1 MLESLS
7 KTRPA
12 RTLPQ
17 IDHYLYKYA
26 SRRVRNTP
34 WPLTHSTMTQHGTPR
49 APLLVMGR
57 KRLPPCSADRRSEI
71 AVRSFF
77 SLPSS
82 CSLSPPTCRSHR
94 SSLPSREVHIS
105 RPSTCARP
113 SPLRVNFYHS
123 IFVPQIE
130 EWRTDVGLVSL
141 ERRRLSPARLKSTT
155 TQRRF
160 DASASSRAILFVCE
174 RVSRNCDTSATCQE
188 LREDRPRRR
197 NEIQNLPIIRFVL
210 SLSL

>member
-1 MLESLS
+1 MLESPS

-12 RTLPQ
+12 RALPQ

-26 SRRVRNTP
+26 SRRARNTP

-57 KRLPPCSADRRSEI
+57 KRLPPRSADRRSEI
-71 AVRSFF
+71 VVRSF

-105 RPSTCARP
+105 RPSTYARP

-123 IFVPQIE
+123 IFAPRMGK
-130 EWRTDVGLVSL
+130 WRTNED
-141 ERRRLSPARLKSTT
+141 RRATSIARTT
-155 TQRRF
+155 TFIAGSIEINDDSKTVRRF
-160 DASASSRAILFVCE
+160 GL
-174 RVSRNCDTSATCQE
+174 
-188 LREDRPRRR
+188 
-197 NEIQNLPIIRFVL
+197 
-210 SLSL
+210 

>member
-1 MLESLS
+1 MLESPS

-26 SRRVRNTP
+26 SRRARNTP

-57 KRLPPCSADRRSEI
+57 KRLPPCFADRRSEI

-77 SLPSS
+77 SFPSS

-123 IFVPQIE
+123 IFVPRIGK
-130 EWRTDVGLVSL
+130 WRTD
-141 ERRRLSPARLKSTT
+141 EDRRGTSIVRTT
-155 TQRRF
+155 TFIAGSIEINNSKTIRRF
-160 DASASSRAILFVCE
+160 GLLESHSICLRASFA
-174 RVSRNCDTSATCQE
+174 
-188 LREDRPRRR
+188 
-197 NEIQNLPIIRFVL
+197 
-210 SLSL
+210 